1 MTKRWAYTRFTENE
15 ETGLSNLLD
24 KADIITKANTERLV
38 SKFLNESVSLRYDNL
53 PTSIQSSFN
62 ASSTYNIAETFTLT
76 EVVRQGLLGQA
87 DKALVLTTDDFK
99 ANGEIE
105 LRAFALPPKNI
116 ENFVGLYTYNQIKND
131 YNGANFDDV
140 NPLRIV
146 SLQKYKDL
154 QSLKEI
160 QKLITEDLIRVQ
172 HYARASSILTPKT
185 KDLAEGRIGVDQQKK
200 TNALFNKL
208 ASLLG
213 AKTLQPAVLV
223 ADNLESNGFITTPIG
238 EVKVSSQY
246 LLEWLA
252 NITGFPI
259 TFLAGTGTT
268 GLSNG
273 NVDLFY
279 TEKASK
285 NFSNSYLLPILNR
298 ISVCF
303 GEPANIGFGLN
314 SSDLQAMVDTL
325 TQISTL
331 SYTMSSSE
339 IEALKEFALG
349 RSTYESIKNR
359 ALEILQENPTLNQ
372 PVTSNADSGNQNN

>member
-24 KADIITKANTERLV
+24 KADIITKANTERLI
-38 SKFLNESVSLRYDNL
+38 SKFLNESVALRYDNL

-62 ASSTYNIAETFTLT
+62 ASSTYNVAETFTLT
-76 EVVRQGLLGQA
+76 EVVKQGLLGQA
-87 DKALVLTTDDFK
+87 EKALVLTMDDFK
-99 ANGEIE
+99 ANGDIE
-105 LRAFALPPKNI
+105 LRAFALPPRNI
-116 ENFVGLYTYNQIKND
+116 DRFVGLYTYEQLKKD
-131 YNGANFDDV
+131 YNTANFDDV

-200 TNALFNKL
+200 TTALFNKL
-208 ASLLG
+208 GSLLG

-259 TFLAGTGTT
+259 TFLAGTGTK

-285 NFSNSYLLPILNR
+285 NFSSSYLLPILNR

-303 GEPANIGFGLN
+303 GEPANVGFGLN
-314 SSDLQAMVDTL
+314 STDLQAMVDTL

-331 SYTMSSSE
+331 SYTMSVAE
-339 IEALKEFALG
+339 VEALKEFALG
-349 RSTYESIKNR
+349 RSTYGAIKNR
-359 ALEILQENPTLNQ
+359 ALEILQENPTINQ
-372 PVTSNADSGNQNN
+372 PIVANADSRNETD